1 MINVLFVVM
10 IPASLFLVACNNDD
24 DDDNGGG
31 GSTGSVSFDMAGD
44 VNGSKDGQAALL
56 ESSVG
61 SIFFSFNDFDP
72 QTYSLT
78 LFWGPTTTGGGTPIP
93 GQGTYEIT
101 NSVQAAQNNGFWVAY
116 TNTET
121 GEEYGLDGVS
131 GSLTISSYESD
142 FIEGTF
148 NFTAGKIVG
157 TGTITA
163 ANGEFR
169 AVNETN

>member
-61 SIFFSFNDFDP
+61 SIFFSFNDF
-72 QTYSLT
+72 THRR
-78 LFWGPTTTGGGTPIP
+78 
-93 GQGTYEIT
+93 
-101 NSVQAAQNNGFWVAY
+101 
-116 TNTET
+116 
-121 GEEYGLDGVS
+121 
-131 GSLTISSYESD
+131 
-142 FIEGTF
+142 
-148 NFTAGKIVG
+148 TA
-157 TGTITA
+157 
-163 ANGEFR
+163 
-169 AVNETN
+169 